1 MQDTISSQ
9 KHLVL
14 IRSMGELDKNAIAK
28 RLGKF
33 SRCDLSEIH
42 GNCNSVLCTH
52 RAFSAGASGRR
63 KTPGSRRS
71 RERSS
76 SG

>member
-1 MQDTISSQ
+1 MYFHIYTVRRRYVGIMQDTISSQ

-33 SRCDLSEIH
+33 SRCDLSE
-42 GNCNSVLCTH
+42 
-52 RAFSAGASGRR
+52 
-63 KTPGSRRS
+63 
-71 RERSS
+71 
-76 SG
+76 